1 MRYPLIGDFP
11 FFRPGNLLSRF
22 RRDRRGYAVALTLIA
37 LPLIVGVAAW
47 VIDASRIT
55 NLHTDLQNATDA
67 MALAGARELD
77 GRNDAI
83 TRAKAAIEELNKNEA
98 WFGGSGSGLGAKID
112 VVYDDSDASAS
123 NVHVLFLKGIPASDS
138 TPIDY
143 GTYKAAELQR
153 GQICLGDRKTPECI
167 HAVSDHLSRTG
178 HRPGPGASRG
188 DLHGCSL
195 RRDSDLRLQ
204 SV

>member
-11 FFRPGNLLSRF
+11 FSRFCRLLAGF
-22 RRDRRGYAVALTLIA
+22 RRDCRGYAVALTLVA

-83 TRAKAAIEELNKNEA
+83 TRAKAAIAELNKNQA
-98 WFGGSGSGLGAKID
+98 WFGGSGGLGNKID
-112 VVYDDSDASAS
+112 VVYNSSNAASSTVSINFLDA
-123 NVHVLFLKGIPASDS
+123 IPASDS
-138 TPIDY
+138 TPID
-143 GTYKAAELQR
+143 AAWV
-153 GQICLGDRKTPECI
+153 TA
-167 HAVSDHLSRTG
+167 HAQPDTAAGSNAAKYVQVISKPQDVFTIF
-178 HRPGPGASRG
+178 PIAFPWP
-188 DLHGCSL
+188 
-195 RRDSDLRLQ
+195 
-204 SV
+204 